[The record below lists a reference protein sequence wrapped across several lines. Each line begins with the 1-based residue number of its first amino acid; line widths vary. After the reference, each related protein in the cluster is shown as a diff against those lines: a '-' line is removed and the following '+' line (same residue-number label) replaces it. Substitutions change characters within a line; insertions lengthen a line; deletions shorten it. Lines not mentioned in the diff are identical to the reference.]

1 MRLVWLHDL
10 ARSLI
15 VTRLKGSATRLG
27 GGLVEGRR
35 RLACRWLVLVVAGSL
50 VVVWLRLVVFWFWL

>member
-1 MRLVWLHDL
+1 MGLVWLHDL

-15 VTRLKGSATRLG
+15 VTRLEGSATRLA
-27 GGLVEGRR
+27 GGLVQGRR
-35 RLACRWLVLVVAGSL
+35 RLARRWLVLVVAGSL